1 MALPAENDWL
11 LLAFRAMLS
20 PAAPPACRRT
30 SCTADS
36 VWSAALAAMLPP
48 EAWNT
53 TSPPVLRVWKL
64 WFPAVVS
71 VAWPST
77 STLPLATK
85 FWELLLLSTT
95 LDVLPSRVRL
105 PVVVKERL
113 SAAIE
118 LAPLPIT
125 RRLPWFKVAEKL
137 ERGVVDTT
145 LPMSSATPLRA
156 RLKDC
161 VGAVTMVGPA

>member
-1 MALPAENDWL
+1 
-11 LLAFRAMLS
+11 
-20 PAAPPACRRT
+20 
-30 SCTADS
+30 
-36 VWSAALAAMLPP
+36 MLPP

-53 TSPPVLRVWKL
+53 TSPPLLRVWKF
-64 WFPAVVS
+64 WVPAVVS

-77 STLPLATK
+77 TTLPLATK
-85 FWELLLLSTT
+85 LCALLLASTT
-95 LDVLPSRVRL
+95 RDAVPSRVRL
-105 PVVVKERL
+105 PVVVSERL

-137 ERGVVDTT
+137 DRGVVEAT

-156 RLKDC
+156 RLKVC
-161 VGAVTMVGPA
+161 VGATTMVGPA